1 MNLPAIVLGAG
12 GHAKVLVDALRG
24 LGTDI
29 RGIVDADPAKHGQT
43 LLDVPIIGDD
53 RTVLASPTDSVL
65 LVNGLGTVRASLQRR
80 QIYES
85 FKSKGYQFATVV
97 HGSAIVAPDV
107 TLGEGAQVM
116 AGAVIQ
122 TGCRLGENTIV
133 NTRAAIDHDCA
144 IGSHAHISPGA
155 TLCGNVAVGEGTHIG
170 AGATVIQG
178 IRIGRNCTV
187 AAGALVIRDIGDD
200 VIVAGAPA
208 REM

>member
-1 MNLPAIVLGAG
+1 MKLPFIVLGAG

-53 RTVLASPTDSVL
+53 RAVLASPTDSVL

-107 TLGEGAQVM
+107 KLGEGAQVM
-116 AGAVIQ
+116 AGAKCWPVCLKHDGVDFLVHAGGIH
-122 TGCRLGENTIV
+122 CREQ
-133 NTRAAIDHDCA
+133 RRQHRFRQC
-144 IGSHAHISPGA
+144 
-155 TLCGNVAVGEGTHIG
+155 VA
-170 AGATVIQG
+170 
-178 IRIGRNCTV
+178 
-187 AAGALVIRDIGDD
+187 
-200 VIVAGAPA
+200 
-208 REM
+208 